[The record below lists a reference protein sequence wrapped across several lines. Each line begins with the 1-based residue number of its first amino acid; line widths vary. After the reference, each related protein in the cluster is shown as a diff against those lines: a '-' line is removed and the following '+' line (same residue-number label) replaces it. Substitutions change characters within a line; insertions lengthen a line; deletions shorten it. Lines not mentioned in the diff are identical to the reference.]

1 MLHLK
6 PTFQRGKLLDKP
18 GHGFTLC
25 IAVEL
30 GILLAYIKGRTL
42 FHMRKLEERQEALE
56 SAIEAIT
63 VVFVVKDKGRH
74 TDIKGGREG
83 KVMPLNVSEEL
94 GVAGDP
100 LKSPRELGVGPSGL
114 HQFVGRINA
123 GTPRLETKFI
133 IGVGGKPG
141 GVADSGMALL
151 LQMESSHNVV
161 KRRAND
167 MNCFLHNVGGI
178 TNLLKPDSS
187 R

>member
-1 MLHLK
+1 
-6 PTFQRGKLLDKP
+6 
-18 GHGFTLC
+18 
-25 IAVEL
+25 
-30 GILLAYIKGRTL
+30 
-42 FHMRKLEERQEALE
+42 MRKLEERQEALE
-56 SAIEAIT
+56 STIEAIT

-94 GVAGDP
+94 GVAGDS
-100 LKSPRELGVGPSGL
+100 LKSPRELGVGPSSL
-114 HQFVGRINA
+114 HKFVGRIDA

-133 IGVGGKPG
+133 IWVGGKPG

-161 KRRAND
+161 KRRADD
-167 MNCFLHNVGGI
+167 MNSFLHNVGGI